1 MTAAELIIG
10 IIMFVIAGILILLG
24 IRSFSERGF
33 LLNNAYIYASEEER
47 EKMDKKPYYRQ
58 TGIVF
63 CLLSLVFIIIGLSVL
78 LQNYKLELLLIPVV
92 AGTIIYAIVSYVLIS
107 KKK

>member
-1 MTAAELIIG
+1 MTAAELIIS
-10 IIMFVIAGILILLG
+10 IVIFVIAGILILLG
-24 IRSFSERGF
+24 IRSISGRGF